1 MGIWKEIKY
10 ALNSTLG
17 TKDFKPLDELIIQQT
32 KMVVSD
38 EVYETFENFRFEVEK
53 EGSLTLTYPQKLVMT
68 RYGELKLTGILYR
81 GIAGYVT
88 AEFSVVKNGEVI
100 FSFKKNRNS
109 GDREEAFST
118 IIPFEPN
125 DTIVISVYGH
135 NTSTSTEYD
144 VGVSNMKIYGTLKET
159 AFIKQNA
166 EG

>member
-17 TKDFKPLDELIIQQT
+17 TKDFAPLDVLIAQQY

-38 EVYETFENFRFEVEK
+38 ELYETFEDFRFEVEP

-68 RYGELKLTGILYR
+68 RYGELKLTGNLYR
-81 GIAGYVT
+81 GSAAYVT

-109 GDREEAFST
+109 GENNEAFSS

-125 DTIVISVYGH
+125 DTIVISVSGH
-135 NTSTSTEYD
+135 NTTIREHN
-144 VGVSNMKIYGTLKET
+144 VGVSDMKIYGTLKET

>member
-17 TKDFKPLDELIIQQT
+17 TKDFAPLDVLIAQQY

-38 EVYETFENFRFEVEK
+38 ELYETFEDFNFKVER

-81 GIAGYVT
+81 GNAGYVT
-88 AEFSVVKNGEVI
+88 AEFSIVKNGEEI
-100 FSFKKNRNS
+100 FNFRKNKNS
-109 GDREEAFST
+109 GEKSEEFST

-135 NTSTSTEYD
+135 NTSSSTGYD
-144 VGVSNMKIYGTLKET
+144 VGVSDMKIYGTLKET